1 MPDVGTLQVS
11 LVSNRGKRP
20 ITDAAVEI
28 SSAGEPDKIL
38 EVLKTDL
45 SGQTEVIELE
55 TPPLEYSMEPRLN
68 QPYSEYNLKITAQ
81 DLSQWKLQEV
91 RCFPGSLLCR
101 IFLWNRQLQK
111 RLRMKFLQSAR
122 THYMEIIHQKSQRA
136 RLGYSGNRRVVL
148 SRVVIPEYVIVHDG
162 AVSDNTAKNYYV
174 LYKIYIKNVSFL
186 RNLFYILEANI
197 LAIMSFTLNR
207 VYTEWYRGKGKT
219 SPSHHP
225 PPLTKSG
232 LTAKT
237 PMIPSA
243 M

>member
-55 TPPLEYSMEPRLN
+55 TPPLEYSMEPGLN
-68 QPYSEYNLKITAQ
+68 QPYSEYNLKITAPGFEPVEIAGSQMLSGQLALQ
-81 DLSQWKLQEV
+81 DLSLEPTITETASYEV
-91 RCFPGSLLCR
+91 FAIGPHTLYGDYPPKIAESEVKD
-101 IFLWNRQLQK
+101 IQ
-111 RLRMKFLQSAR
+111 A
-122 THYMEIIHQKSQRA
+122 TGE
-136 RLGYSGNRRVVL
+136 VVL

-174 LYKIYIKNVSFL
+174 LYKDYIKNVASCEI
-186 RNLFYILEANI
+186 YIGDYVI
-197 LAIMSFTLNR
+197 Y
-207 VYTEWYRGKGKT
+207 VKQ
-219 SPSHHP
+219 
-225 PPLTKSG
+225 G
-232 LTAKT
+232 LH
-237 PMIPSA
+237 
-243 M
+243 